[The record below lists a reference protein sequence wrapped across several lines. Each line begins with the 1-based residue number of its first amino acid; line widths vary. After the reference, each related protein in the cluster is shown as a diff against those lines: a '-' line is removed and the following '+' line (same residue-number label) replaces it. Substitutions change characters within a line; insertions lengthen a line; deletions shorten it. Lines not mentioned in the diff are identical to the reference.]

1 VPQVQLTGAH
11 PRVAVALAAADLS
24 ESYARAICG
33 WTGQLPGNCRV
44 AADAILVTAATAGMD
59 LRDLAAL
66 AAEILSGSNTRPPR
80 YPSFF
85 SYRGGRVCQA
95 ATWYLCVKPP
105 RTCFPRIRCS
115 ARSGGLLRLKGD
127 CQTLNGTQALGF
139 AHPDIHPR

>member
-59 LRDLAAL
+59 LRDVS
-66 AAEILSGSNTRPPR
+66 SGSHM
-80 YPSFF
+80 FVF
-85 SYRGGRVCQA
+85 SSH
-95 ATWYLCVKPP
+95 T
-105 RTCFPRIRCS
+105 
-115 ARSGGLLRLKGD
+115 
-127 CQTLNGTQALGF
+127 
-139 AHPDIHPR
+139 